1 MSKTCL
7 FYVICALLLLAG
19 CSVSTDQ
26 QKKQLIK
33 KYSLLSQ
40 TQKNKLLCDLTNPLL
55 SEEYIADTLKIS
67 SIIEAGANVNCVCEY
82 MSKRHT
88 ISTLLGF
95 ESEDQKTTSTPII
108 YFFENNDIQLLDIA
122 FQHGGTIDS
131 SLIATNLNADM
142 WKYLFGRGWSL
153 KNIKKFDPHIAL
165 NKDLVDFILQQGFHI
180 NDSID
185 TYGHNLF
192 SGLISIESDDDTTM
206 FAYLYKKGADIN
218 YSPNSLHPIY
228 HVIENRHTHVFSWMI
243 RHGARVKGLKLM
255 EGKTP
260 LQFIVENSYNDESLD
275 MVKIMLGIESNV
287 NERQSKKLYKSYDF
301 SKSAL
306 ELAIGGDNPKIVSLL
321 LDHGAETKRPAA
333 DYENAFETAITKS
346 DTISLKILLNK
357 RFHEVQLKELIA
369 FCDDRINFWDGYPE
383 KIQSYEQCKLIL
395 LRYNLN

>member
-7 FYVICALLLLAG
+7 FYVICTLLLLAG

-33 KYSLLSQ
+33 KYSLLTQ
-40 TQKNKLLCDLTNPLL
+40 TQKNRLLCDLTNPLL
-55 SEEYIADTLKIS
+55 GRERIVDTLKII

-95 ESEDQKTTSTPII
+95 ESVDQKTTSTPII
-108 YFFENNDIQLLDIA
+108 YFFENNDIQLLDVA

-185 TYGHNLF
+185 IYGNSLF
-192 SGLISIESDDDTTM
+192 TSLISLESDDDTTM
-206 FAYLYKKGADIN
+206 VAYLYEKGADIN
-218 YSPNSLHPIY
+218 HSRHPIY
-228 HVIENRHTHVFSWMI
+228 DVIENRHTHVFSWMI

-255 EGKTP
+255 EGKTL
-260 LQFIVENSYNDESLD
+260 LQFIVENSYDDESLD

-287 NERQSKKLYKSYDF
+287 NERQSKKFYDSYGF

-306 ELAIGGDNPKIVSLL
+306 ELAIGRNNPKIVSLL
-321 LDHGAETKRPAA
+321 LEHGAETKRPAA
-333 DYENAFETAITKS
+333 DHENAFEIAITAH
-346 DTISLKILLNK
+346 DITSLKILLNK
-357 RFHEVQLKELIA
+357 RFHEAQLKELIA
-369 FCDDRINFWDGYPE
+369 FCDDRINFWEGSPE

-395 LRYNLN
+395 LRYNQN